1 MHNVLNCIVI
11 DDEPIGREI
20 IKDLIRQVPDIELLN
35 SFADPME
42 AFVYLQKNQVDIVFS
57 DIEMPNLDGVS
68 LLRSLSDPPLFIFIT
83 AHRDFA
89 LDGFETGAT
98 DYLMKPVRFERF
110 MKAVNRARDH
120 FNNSKI
126 LFETKVADTI
136 FIKVGGKLVK
146 IILNEILYVEAQ
158 NDYLKIVTTTQT
170 YQTLATLK
178 SIEGLLSPPAFFRV
192 QRSFIVRISAIR
204 VIDGNKIEI
213 IGGKIIS
220 LALGKRDELYDI
232 LGIK

>member
-1 MHNVLNCIVI
+1 MHKVLKCIVI

-146 IILNEILYVEAQ
+146 IILDEILYVEAQ
-158 NDYLKIVTTTQT
+158 NDYLKIVTTTET

-178 SIEGLLSPPAFFRV
+178 SIEGLLIPPAFFRV
-192 QRSFIVRISAIR
+192 QRSFIVRLSAIK

-213 IGGKIIS
+213 IGGKSIP
-220 LALGKRDELYDI
+220 LALGKRGELYEI

>member
-1 MHNVLNCIVI
+1 MEKVLKCVVI

-20 IKDLIRQVPDIELLN
+20 IEDLIKQVPDLELSY

-42 AFVYLQKNQVDIVFS
+42 AFFYLQKSKVDIVFS

-110 MKAVNRARDH
+110 MKAVNRARDN

-126 LFETKVADTI
+126 LFETKIADTI

-146 IILNEILYVEAQ
+146 IILDEILYVEAQ
-158 NDYLKIVTTTQT
+158 NDYLKIVTTTET

-178 SIEGLLSPPAFFRV
+178 SIEGLLIPPAFFRV
-192 QRSFIVRISAIR
+192 QRSFIVRLSAIK

-213 IGGKIIS
+213 IGGKSIP
-220 LALGKRDELYDI
+220 LALGKRGELYEI